1 MELVSPGGCW
11 ADAAAEGGTGAG
23 YPQGHGDVIDTR
35 TVDRITNFARW
46 ARTPRGEA
54 LARCYS
60 IEGRYQ
66 PEQLRGDAERDRRTP
81 DNPVDVRD
89 ALLVWRAIS
98 PANGF
103 PARWYVAISGRFVLR
118 LGRQDFA
125 GYMRRHKVPVGWSE
139 DEHDGLVY
147 QALCAAR
154 NSIERADRARR

>member
-1 MELVSPGGCW
+1 M
-11 ADAAAEGGTGAG
+11 
-23 YPQGHGDVIDTR
+23 QGIDIA

-54 LARCYS
+54 LARCFS

-81 DNPVDVRD
+81 LDPVDVRD

-103 PARWYVAISGRFVLR
+103 PVRWYVALSGRFVLR
-118 LGRQDFA
+118 LGRQDFT
-125 GYMRRHKVPVGWSE
+125 GYMRRHHVPVGWTAQ
-139 DEHDGLVY
+139 EHDGLVV
-147 QALCAAR
+147 QALHAAR
-154 NSIERADRARR
+154 NAIERADRARR